1 MVLRRLL
8 RFSALVLVL
17 LGSSVS
23 PATSQV
29 LGTFRWRMAP
39 FCNVLTLDVEQQGV
53 IGLLSGT
60 DDGCGAPVAG
70 ATSGRA
76 LQGPTGAVTFTL
88 STMRPDGIA
97 VATSATVDVATG
109 SGTWSDEFGN
119 SGTLVFNP
127 AAPPP
132 GTPRGVTLSG
142 VWGLWLNATAAG
154 QLDAQAMSF
163 GRTLN
168 ASPAFTPVNVIP
180 PSGPPTTNCPGSYDE
195 PRAAP
200 GQLCLYEGQRLNVN
214 LVTVS
219 SAKFTTL
226 DSTDRNGAAIG
237 IRATAAGVAISSGKW
252 AVGVP

>member
-1 MVLRRLL
+1 MTVRRPL
-8 RFSALVLVL
+8 RFAALALVL
-17 LGSSVS
+17 LGASAS

-29 LGTFRWRMAP
+29 LGPFRWQMAP
-39 FCNVLTLDVEQQGV
+39 FCNVLTLEIEQQGAM
-53 IGLLSGT
+53 GLLTGA

-76 LQGPTGAVTFTL
+76 LQSPTGAVTFTL
-88 STMRPDGIA
+88 TTMRPDGIA
-97 VATSATVDVATG
+97 VATSATVDVTTG
-109 SGTWSDEFGN
+109 AGTWSDEFGN
-119 SGTLVFNP
+119 SGTLVFSP
-127 AAPPP
+127 AAPPT
-132 GTPRGVTLSG
+132 GAPRGVTLSG
-142 VWGLWLNATAAG
+142 VWGMLLNATAAG

-163 GRTLN
+163 GRTLS
-168 ASPAFTPVNVIP
+168 ASPAFVPANVIP
-180 PSGPPTTNCPGSYDE
+180 PTGPATANCPGSYDE

-226 DSTDRNGAAIG
+226 DSTDRNGAAVG